1 MNKAEIDNQYN
12 TWLNDAD
19 MPAEL
24 KHDLRNMQDD
34 EDTKVD
40 AFGTS
45 LSFGTAGMRGLL
57 GAGTNRMKIY
67 TVR

>member
-34 EDTKVD
+34 EDTKAD

-45 LSFGTAGMRGLL
+45 LSFGT
-57 GAGTNRMKIY
+57 
-67 TVR
+67 